1 MICTSIE
8 GKYKLIAPKLN
19 SFLMHVGCQKC
30 KVSMLG
36 VYMNMNYVHSRM
48 KGNALLVKDL
58 LS

>member
-1 MICTSIE
+1 
-8 GKYKLIAPKLN
+8 
-19 SFLMHVGCQKC
+19 MHVGCQKC